1 MAVLVAVMMAA
12 VAVMP
17 FAGCDDSD
25 AATEYWTYTVT
36 SDGKVTGSGSATAS
50 PTAAGAVGTTGKY
63 TSLEGSNV
71 GSWGFDTDGYG
82 PFGSF
87 YAAFDACHGNKII
100 CHLDPDDLTVSVD
113 GNTKLSDYSSHTV
126 NIMWVLPTIY
136 WSVNSS
142 GNLVLSNDS
151 SKGTAYAHTI
161 DDKTYPYLAIG
172 VYEASTATVDNKT
185 VLTSTTGDKP
195 LYSQQRST
203 FRTYANNN
211 TVATEDGTTENGHA
225 MLWNLYM
232 WQLYRFSVLT
242 VGGGW
247 NSQGIFGNGDVY
259 GGHYG
264 SYVRSTGDLDTSGPY
279 AGTVGGSGGS
289 ATNVSGK
296 TSDGTATS
304 DYHSDSVKVF
314 IEDAWGSLY
323 DFVDGVVIYGANV
336 YATQVSTPTNSSS
349 DYTTMIGTLPSSSGY
364 GSTTTTSSTNAGFWG
379 LPTGTSG
386 SETSG
391 LFDYIYSD
399 TFSSSGSPYGLF
411 VGGCSGGDTSGAPGY
426 GLSYMD
432 ASTDVGV
439 SFPTLGGRLALVFDA
454 DPASIST
461 PTATLNHAALTE
473 ILNDSGAAAAELTQS
488 IELTEGGNYP
498 NLGTVNHCEHIGWEV
513 NGKTLAVDASFDSL
527 ESHEAKSLWKAI
539 PYVTFDHTA
548 LTSLG
553 GSASGLDT
561 EMTIESAS
569 TVYPDLGTKDGYTH
583 AGWYVNGTFYSIGS
597 KVVSAA
603 SHTAYSAWMVPQ
615 ITITFVVEDKE
626 YATLAVQKNTSG
638 VVFTP
643 KMVTGVFEGWYT
655 DSACTVKYDPTK
667 TLSTDTTLYAKGVPP
682 LVFTSVP
689 TATASIANVTAN
701 MYYFDATDS
710 TGRYAIEWDFGDGN
724 TSTDPIAYNTYT
736 DPGHYTVTLK
746 ITNLYG
752 DTDTKTYGIDV
763 GDVKEQTDAPSKTPA
778 IIGIFAVIVL
788 SALVVRRFV

>member
-12 VAVMP
+12 VAVVP

-25 AATEYWTYTVT
+25 AASDYWTYTIT
-36 SDGKVTGSGSATAS
+36 SEGKVTGSGSATAS

-63 TSLEGSNV
+63 TSLKGSNV

-100 CHLDPDDLTVSVD
+100 CHLNHDDLTVSVD
-113 GNTKLSDYSSHTV
+113 GNTKLSDYSNHTV

-142 GNLVLSNDS
+142 GNLVLTNDPA
-151 SKGTAYAHTI
+151 GEGEAYAHTI
-161 DDKTYPYLAIG
+161 DSHVYKYMAIG
-172 VYEASTATVDNKT
+172 VYEASQKGSI
-185 VLTSTTGDKP
+185 LTSTTGSKP
-195 LYSQQRST
+195 LYS
-203 FRTYANNN
+203 N
-211 TVATEDGTTENGHA
+211 TRADMRNLAEAQIVATEDGTTENGHA

-264 SYVRSTGDLDTSGPY
+264 SSVNATGDLDKSGPY
-279 AGTVGGSGGS
+279 AGDVGNYSS
-289 ATNVSGK
+289 
-296 TSDGTATS
+296 TSSSECTH
-304 DYHSDSVKVF
+304 HSSSVKVF

-323 DFVDGVVIYGANV
+323 DFVDGVVIYGAKM
-336 YATQVSTPTNSSS
+336 YATQVSTPTNSGK
-349 DYTTMIGTLPSSSGY
+349 DYPSTPIGTLPSSSNY
-364 GSTTTTSSTNAGFWG
+364 GSTTTTSSTDAGFWG

-386 SETSG
+386 SATSG
-391 LFDYIYSD
+391 LYDYIWSD
-399 TFSSSGSPYGLF
+399 SGGSSTSPYGLY
-411 VGGCSGGDTSGAPGY
+411 VGGCSNGGASLAPRY
-426 GLSYMD
+426 GLSCVAAYYG
-432 ASTDVGV
+432 VGN
-439 SFPTLGGRLALVFDA
+439 SGTTIGGRLALVFDA

-473 ILNDSGAAAAELTQS
+473 ILNDGGAVAAKLEQS

-513 NGKTLAVDASFDSL
+513 NGKTLAVDATFDSL

-597 KVVSAA
+597 KVVSTA

-615 ITITFVVEDKE
+615 ITITFVVEGKE